1 MDSQITKEELRE
13 ILRQHDLELLSD
25 IDSLYNSQTISIY
38 SKIDCKDSNGYKYY
52 LKLSKIINADK
63 RYIAY
68 PTNPFSIFNIN
79 RYLKLNNVN
88 FKCISDEYVSATSNL
103 DFICLNCGTIVHMMW
118 RNVNRK
124 NTRTSNR
131 GHIICPS
138 CGKRTES
145 IHALL
150 LKQVFLHEY
159 KDTIPEEPSCINPLT
174 SKSMPTDI
182 VNHRLKIAIEIQSQ
196 WHDFEDKKPKDAYK
210 KSFWIE
216 KGYSFYE
223 PDIRDYSVLE
233 MVQLFFPNI
242 DKIPD
247 YIDYN
252 YSNKINIKEI
262 QVLIDKGETI
272 PSIEKITGINRHRI
286 YDAIYD
292 GRLIRGENTKNASF
306 MPVVQLDIN
315 LNFIREYDSISD
327 AFRCTGIKTCAIDT
341 CLRKGRHFSGGF
353 FWYYKDD
360 YDIGKINPKS
370 RFLKFYIPVDKYD
383 LQGNF
388 IQSYSSIIE
397 ASKNSNVSNSQI
409 YNVIIG
415 KLKQTGGF
423 VYRKAA

>member
-1 MDSQITKEELRE
+1 
-13 ILRQHDLELLSD
+13 
-25 IDSLYNSQTISIY
+25 
-38 SKIDCKDSNGYKYY
+38 
-52 LKLSKIINADK
+52 
-63 RYIAY
+63 
-68 PTNPFSIFNIN
+68 
-79 RYLKLNNVN
+79 
-88 FKCISDEYVSATSNL
+88 
-103 DFICLNCGTIVHMMW
+103 
-118 RNVNRK
+118 
-124 NTRTSNR
+124 
-131 GHIICPS
+131 
-138 CGKRTES
+138 
-145 IHALL
+145 
-150 LKQVFLHEY
+150 
-159 KDTIPEEPSCINPLT
+159 
-174 SKSMPTDI
+174 
-182 VNHRLKIAIEIQSQ
+182 
-196 WHDFEDKKPKDAYK
+196 
-210 KSFWIE
+210 
-216 KGYSFYE
+216 
-223 PDIRDYSVLE
+223 

-315 LNFIREYDSISD
+315 LNFIREYDRISD